1 MANQRTSS
9 AIDSLLCRIAN
20 EVRELSQE
28 KNVLDRE
35 VEILKA
41 NIAERRDYI
50 ETTRTHIKKLEE
62 DADVKHNTLK
72 HNKTIKK
79 GLNVTQSLLQQYE
92 RTVRAELESAKASYV
107 NEKWVRQLLVQHIIF
122 GVYFVY
128 FPLFISDQSRAVFKE
143 KITKCRKQ
151 FQDHQESFRQRFQ
164 AKDDTTS
171 PIVVSQDD
179 VPVKPKEGGGAYV
192 NDSGVPRSF
201 SEKGPD
207 SDPHLQPTTE
217 ADMEM
222 EGSPVKDSMVVITAY
237 DKQRHLTGPENSE
250 NTEEMDAQSQAWE
263 SSSSGADETRGNEQH
278 VRAKAHQGPDKMPRE
293 EEDDQEVKAL
303 RQLSVVPEEEEAAQA
318 QMEEGGPAQEEEQ
331 APQEH
336 GAPLPQHCQQ
346 TQAQF
351 FTAPGTPTFNFN
363 FSPIRSPV
371 AGPSGSKSPAFMF
384 SLSSAPSTLGYS
396 GFGFDGVSSHDEAL
410 SFVFSSSEKN
420 QKTKSD
426 GLDFLFNQPEQSDDF
441 QFTFP
446 SESSADN
453 KENSSSDF
461 PFSFNF

>member
-20 EVRELSQE
+20 EVRVLSQE

-35 VEILKA
+35 VEVLKA

-72 HNKTIKK
+72 HNKTIGK
-79 GLNVTQSLLQQYE
+79 GLNVTQCLLQQYE

-107 NEKWVRQLLVQHIIF
+107 NEK
-122 GVYFVY
+122 
-128 FPLFISDQSRAVFKE
+128 AVFKE

-151 FQDHQESFRQRFQ
+151 FQDHQKSFRQRFQ
-164 AKDDTTS
+164 AQDDTKS

-293 EEDDQEVKAL
+293 EEDDQEVKVL

-318 QMEEGGPAQEEEQ
+318 QMEEGGPAQEEER

-346 TQAQF
+346 TQAQS
-351 FTAPGTPTFNFN
+351 FTVPGTPTFNFN

-371 AGPSGSKSPAFMF
+371 AGPSGSKSPASMF

-396 GFGFDGVSSHDEAL
+396 GFGFDGVSSHDEDL

-446 SESSADN
+446 AESSADN

-461 PFSFNF
+461 PFSFKF

>member
-1 MANQRTSS
+1 MSALLSS
-9 AIDSLLCRIAN
+9 DSRQTTRPFHTKYNRPYLNGEASALTN
-20 EVRELSQE
+20 EVRVLSQE

-35 VEILKA
+35 VEVLKA

-72 HNKTIKK
+72 HNKTIGK
-79 GLNVTQSLLQQYE
+79 GLNVTQCLLQQYE
-92 RTVRAELESAKASYV
+92 RTVRAELESAKDSYV
-107 NEKWVRQLLVQHIIF
+107 NEK
-122 GVYFVY
+122 
-128 FPLFISDQSRAVFKE
+128 AVFKE

-151 FQDHQESFRQRFQ
+151 FQDHQKSFRQRFQ
-164 AKDDTTS
+164 AQDDTKS

-222 EGSPVKDSMVVITAY
+222 EGSPVKDSMVVITAVSVSETKY

-263 SSSSGADETRGNEQH
+263 SSSSGADEIRGSEQH
-278 VRAKAHQGPDKMPRE
+278 VRAKAHQGPDKMLRE

-346 TQAQF
+346 TQAQS

-396 GFGFDGVSSHDEAL
+396 GFGFDGVSSHDEDL
-410 SFVFSSSEKN
+410 SFVFSSSEVCLLMSLSYHPAIHPPTQRKSPNSALCFQKN

-426 GLDFLFNQPEQSDDF
+426 GKHLISQTHIICFLI
-441 QFTFP
+441 
-446 SESSADN
+446 
-453 KENSSSDF
+453 
-461 PFSFNF
+461 